1 MRTDSEDIIKL
12 KASLLKTSVSLAN
25 STAKFAFLSLCLSLG
40 IIPFG
45 FKLKFSLQS
54 GLPSNTADGYD
65 DRVKEILDRTSLDL
79 LITAKEGE
87 AMKISYLNQQILDT
101 FSKLEDKEFYANLA
115 VSKFR
120 KILLLRIKIHQN
132 KLKKLLNGTFPP
144 MFIDVDKEITSF
156 EAKLF
161 SENSIALPT
170 SSTAH
175 FDWFDESC
183 FPSLPIPSRRDW
195 TEDLEIPCSS
205 SSLDQRFATSSITPP
220 NEDLDD
226 SLETPTSTSL
236 TPAPADTSSPATF
249 ALISAPLASINT
261 NIEVNRQDSVSASPI
276 EIVYYSASNF
286 KPLVLHD
293 IVVSDAVISL
303 LKKGPTFSPTP
314 LDPPDLSSIEENV
327 LDWKERV

>member
-183 FPSLPIPSRRDW
+183 FPSLPFPSRRDW

-205 SSLDQRFATSSITPP
+205 SSLDQRFGLMNHVFHLYLFLQGEIG
-220 NEDLDD
+220 LKIWKYLVHHHHWIKD
-226 SLETPTSTSL
+226 SQHP
-236 TPAPADTSSPATF
+236 
-249 ALISAPLASINT
+249 
-261 NIEVNRQDSVSASPI
+261 Q
-276 EIVYYSASNF
+276 
-286 KPLVLHD
+286 
-293 IVVSDAVISL
+293 SL
-303 LKKGPTFSPTP
+303 LLMKIWMIPWRLQHRHLLLRHRRTQAHRQ
-314 LDPPDLSSIEENV
+314 LL
-327 LDWKERV
+327 L